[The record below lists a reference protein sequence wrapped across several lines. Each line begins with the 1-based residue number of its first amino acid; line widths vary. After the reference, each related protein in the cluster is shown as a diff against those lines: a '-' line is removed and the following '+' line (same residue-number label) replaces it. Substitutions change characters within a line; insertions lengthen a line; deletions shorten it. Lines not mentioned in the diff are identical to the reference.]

1 MKVRARTNTPEKIL
15 KVFVSCN
22 IAKPLNGAV
31 PRSNTAHLLRLVP
44 VSYTYKSGKQEKKA
58 TVQTY
63 HIKGLRGALRHAVM
77 EICHAAGLEVCHTTD
92 KEATKDGQSLL
103 PAGFHLLGDCSENSN
118 RCVVHEL
125 FGSMNHESRIM
136 VYSDPIGSIPHKTS
150 VTNGIQNVHI
160 ATENR
165 ICKTFDGKVAQ
176 DFGERYFSGSFT
188 FEIDLTHC
196 TPLQQGL
203 IIQATMAL
211 KRLGGGYN
219 AGYGHLTVHQF
230 QYLKRTMKRVPIW
243 TEDTFKVNE
252 EVTEES
258 LKDEPLV
265 ALQAWQDYLAAH
277 S

>member
-1 MKVRARTNTPEKIL
+1 MKARTHIPEKIL

-31 PRSNTAHLLRLVP
+31 PRSNIAHLLRLVP
-44 VSYTYKSGKQEKKA
+44 VSYTYKGGKQEKKA

-77 EICHAAGLEVCHTTD
+77 EICHAAGLEICHTTD

-103 PAGFHLLGDCSENSN
+103 PAGFHLLGACGKNGD
-118 RCVVHEL
+118 RCVVNEL
-125 FGSMNHESRIM
+125 FGSMNRESRIT

-150 VTNGIQNVHI
+150 VANGIQNVHI

-176 DFGERYFSGSFT
+176 DFGERYFSGAFT
-188 FEIDLTHC
+188 FEINLTHC
-196 TPLQQGL
+196 TSLQQGL
-203 IIQATMAL
+203 LIQAAMAL

-219 AGYGHLTVHQF
+219 AGYGRLTVQQF
-230 QYLKRTMKRVPIW
+230 QYLKRITKRVPIW

-252 EVTEES
+252 EVIEES
-258 LKDEPLV
+258 LKDEPLA
-265 ALQAWQDYLAAH
+265 ALQAWEDYLATR